1 MIGDPIIDAAIVLAG
16 LLAAMAAE
24 ASLHALET
32 VARVRLE
39 ELAENNSRRAE
50 ICLDLKSRIERV
62 RGAAHISSMLILI
75 AVSVITA
82 HYFSLNL
89 AFVPENGPITWAPAA
104 NRTIVVIL
112 TSLSVG
118 VVFVAL
124 VSLAARAVGT
134 HRAEH
139 LVLKTAGFLLLLSRI
154 QTLPARAITSIANL
168 ILRPIGISAQFAD
181 AVMSEEELMDIIEES
196 TRSGLVDKTEH
207 ELIESIFR
215 FTDKTAREIMIPRKE
230 ITAVEYDNAPEAI
243 LEQVVLD
250 GYTRMPVYKGSLD
263 NIVGVIY
270 AKDVVSLIEHKDLII
285 LDDIIRPPFVV
296 PDTKPISDLL
306 REFQRKRI
314 HLAVVVDEF
323 GGTEGLITLEDI
335 LEEIVGDIHD
345 EYDEDA
351 RYWDMFPGG
360 VVEVEGRLT
369 ISDFNSLF
377 PITIPESGEYDTI
390 GGFITSLMGRIPEKA
405 DGTDWH
411 GFRIDILDVDG
422 RRIIRARFTPLEDAQ
437 A

>member
-1 MIGDPIIDAAIVLAG
+1 
-16 LLAAMAAE
+16 
-24 ASLHALET
+24 
-32 VARVRLE
+32 
-39 ELAENNSRRAE
+39 
-50 ICLDLKSRIERV
+50 
-62 RGAAHISSMLILI
+62 
-75 AVSVITA
+75 
-82 HYFSLNL
+82 
-89 AFVPENGPITWAPAA
+89 
-104 NRTIVVIL
+104 
-112 TSLSVG
+112 
-118 VVFVAL
+118 
-124 VSLAARAVGT
+124 
-134 HRAEH
+134 
-139 LVLKTAGFLLLLSRI
+139 
-154 QTLPARAITSIANL
+154 
-168 ILRPIGISAQFAD
+168 
-181 AVMSEEELMDIIEES
+181 
-196 TRSGLVDKTEH
+196 
-207 ELIESIFR
+207 
-215 FTDKTAREIMIPRKE
+215 MIPRKE
-230 ITAVEYDNAPEAI
+230 ITAVEYDTTPEAI

-263 NIVGVIY
+263 YIIGVIY

-351 RYWDMFPGG
+351 RYWDMLPGG

-369 ISDFNSLF
+369 ISDFNALF
-377 PITIPESGEYDTI
+377 PITIPESDEYDTI
-390 GGFITSLMGRIPEKA
+390 GGFITSLMGRIPEKE

-422 RRIIRARFTPLEDAQ
+422 RRIVRARFTPLEDAQ